1 MHKFL
6 QLIVPLLLFASCHE
20 RESTQQNATPES
32 KTTTSPNPATNA
44 PDTAATHKKTVLFF
58 GNSLTAGY
66 GLPSMDQA
74 FPALIGR
81 RIDSLHLP
89 YRIVNAGVSGETSAG
104 GKSRIGWVLRQPV
117 AIFVLEL
124 GANDGLRGIPPTGT
138 RANLQ
143 AILDSVK
150 THYPDAKLV
159 IAGMQMPPSM
169 GADYTGAF
177 RNIFPDLAKTNHAAL
192 IPFLLQDVGGVPR
205 LNQPDGIH
213 PTPQGHTIL
222 ADNVWRVL
230 APLLSKE

>member
-1 MHKFL
+1 MRNI
-6 QLIVPLLLFASCHE
+6 LIVPIILVMSCNQHKPNP
-20 RESTQQNATPES
+20 TAAAPA
-32 KTTTSPNPATNA
+32 TTTPNNTTTPTDN
-44 PDTAATHKKTVLFF
+44 KKIILFF

-89 YRIVNAGVSGETSAG
+89 YRIINAGVSGETSAG

-124 GANDGLRGIPPTGT
+124 GANDGLRGIPLAGT

-143 AILDSVK
+143 AIIDSVK
-150 THYPDAKLV
+150 TRYPDAKLV

-169 GADYTGAF
+169 GADYATQF
-177 RNIFPDLAKTNHAAL
+177 RELFPALAKTDHAAL
-192 IPFLLQDVGGVPR
+192 IPFLLQDVGGVPH

-213 PTPQGHTIL
+213 PTPQGHRIV
-222 ADNVWRVL
+222 AENVWRIL
-230 APLLSKE
+230 QPLLTSPPPPHSPKT